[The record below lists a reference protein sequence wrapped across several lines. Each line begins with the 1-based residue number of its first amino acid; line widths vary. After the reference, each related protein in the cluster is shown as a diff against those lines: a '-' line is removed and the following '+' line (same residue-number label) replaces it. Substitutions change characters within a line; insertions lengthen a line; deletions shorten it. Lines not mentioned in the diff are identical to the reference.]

1 MSCTSTSAMD
11 YSVRVKSN
19 KNIAARFERVVGLV
33 VRIFLGILFD
43 DAVRHLKTNPVTRHF
58 KEDIHP

>member
-1 MSCTSTSAMD
+1 MN

-19 KNIAARFERVVGLV
+19 KSIAARFERVVELV
-33 VRIFLGILFD
+33 VRIFLGILLD
-43 DAVRHLKTNPVTRHF
+43 DAARYLKPNPVTRHF

>member
-1 MSCTSTSAMD
+1 MD
-11 YSVRVKSN
+11 YRVRVKSN
-19 KNIAARFERVVGLV
+19 KNIAARFERVVDLV

-43 DAVRHLKTNPVTRHF
+43 DAVRHLRTNPVTRHF

>member
-1 MSCTSTSAMD
+1 MD

-19 KNIAARFERVVGLV
+19 KNIAARFERVVELV
-33 VRIFLGILFD
+33 VCIFLGILFNS
-43 DAVRHLKTNPVTRHF
+43 AAKHLKTNPVTRHF